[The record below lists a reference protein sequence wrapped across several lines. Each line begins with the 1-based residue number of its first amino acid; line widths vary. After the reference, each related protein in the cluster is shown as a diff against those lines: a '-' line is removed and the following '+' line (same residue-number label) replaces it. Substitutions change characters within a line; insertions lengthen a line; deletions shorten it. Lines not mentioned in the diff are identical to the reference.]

1 MYLEMGMKNNMKVM
15 LVNPK
20 PHKDS
25 YGLTDLMHCEPLNLE
40 YIGTLVESLKHDVLL
55 VDLQVDRKGLKHYL
69 KSYNPDVVLFTSYLI
84 HVNIV
89 KGYSKE
95 VKEYKKDIVTA
106 VGGVQAEVTPELF
119 VDDNIDYILGINGM
133 ENTEILLKAL
143 ENGEKPV
150 FNNEKINKDYQLPK
164 VNRHFADRYR
174 KKYYYS
180 YRMPCTLLKTS
191 FGCPFRCSFCF
202 CTAITNYE
210 YYTRELEPIMQELM
224 EMEEE
229 NVFLIDDNFMV
240 DKERLKAFCDLLDKY
255 NIHKHYN
262 YAARADYIVENED
275 MVELLAKHGFDTVFV
290 GLESFK
296 QEDLDD
302 FNKKS
307 SVETMEKAAQILAK
321 HGVEL
326 HASAIVGLD
335 WDKQDFKD
343 FAKWLHTIKYRYIN
357 FMSICPLPGTDMWDK
372 YKDKLLYG
380 PDEWEKF
387 DFMHVMV
394 KPTKL
399 KTSEFYK
406 EIIKIYFRVT
416 ANFDNLFYITK
427 TCNLKVAVMTVYGL
441 LKIIFNYLRMSREYK
456 KKGD

>member
-1 MYLEMGMKNNMKVM
+1 M
-15 LVNPK
+15 LVRPK
-20 PHKDS
+20 PHKNS
-25 YGLTDLMHCEPLNLE
+25 YGLTDLMHCEPLDMQ
-40 YIGTLVESLKHDVLL
+40 YVGTVVESLNHDVLI
-55 VDLQVDRKGLKHYL
+55 VDLQVDRKGLLYYL
-69 KSYNPDVVLFTSYLI
+69 KSYNPDVVMFTSYLI
-84 HVNIV
+84 HVNVV

-95 VKEYKKDIVTA
+95 VKEFNEKIVTA
-106 VGGVQAEVTPELF
+106 VGGVQTEVTPELF
-119 VDDNIDYILGINGM
+119 VDENIDYIIGINGM

-143 ENGEKPV
+143 EKSEVPV
-150 FNNEKINKDYQLPK
+150 FKHDSINKDYKLPK
-164 VNRHFADRYR
+164 VNRKLTARYR

-180 YRMPCTLLKTS
+180 YRMPCALMKTS
-191 FGCPFRCSFCF
+191 FGCPFKCSFCF

-224 EMEEE
+224 ELEEE
-229 NVFLIDDNFMV
+229 NVFIVDDNFLV
-240 DKERLKAFCDLLDKY
+240 DKERIKVFCELLEKY
-255 NIHKHYN
+255 NIHKHY
-262 YAARADYIVENED
+262 YISARADYIAENED
-275 MVELLAKHGFDTVFV
+275 VIELISKHGFDTVFI

-296 QEDLDD
+296 QKDLDD

-307 SVETMEKAAQILAK
+307 SVELSEKAAKILEK
-321 HGVEL
+321 HGMEL
-326 HASAIVGLD
+326 HASAIVGQD

-343 FAKWLHTIKYRYIN
+343 FAEWLHTINYRYIN
-357 FMSICPLPGTDMWDK
+357 FMPICPLPGTDLWDK
-372 YKDKLLYG
+372 YKDKLLCEEN
-380 PDEWEKF
+380 EWEKF

-416 ANFDNLFYITK
+416 ANIANLFYITK

-441 LKIIFNYLRMSREYK
+441 LRIVFNYLRMSREYK